1 MARTLLVVEDEP
13 AIAALLALVLGE
25 EGYRV
30 AVAGDGR
37 AALRRLAQGGYDLVL
52 SDIMMPRLDGLGLAR
67 AMGADPALR
76 AIPLVLMSA
85 VRPPTNGVARYA
97 AFLPKPFDLDELLD
111 TVRRLVGPDQER

>member
-37 AALRRLAQGGYDLVL
+37 AALRRLAEDRYDLVL
-52 SDIMMPRLDGLGLAR
+52 SDIMLPHLDGLGLAR
-67 AMGADPALR
+67 AMHADPDLR
-76 AIPLVLMSA
+76 AIPLILMSA
-85 VRPPTNGVARYA
+85 VRPPLDGVARYA

-111 TVRRLVGPDQER
+111 TVARLVPPETGA